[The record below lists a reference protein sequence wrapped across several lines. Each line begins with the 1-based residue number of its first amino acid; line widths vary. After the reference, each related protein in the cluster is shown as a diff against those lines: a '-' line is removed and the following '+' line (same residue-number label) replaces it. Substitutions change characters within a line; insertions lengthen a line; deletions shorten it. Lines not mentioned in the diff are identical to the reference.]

1 MAISGWNGV
10 PYGSVFNGNFPGH
23 PSVDEIH
30 SDGAVDPAFCQPG
43 DEFIRTIDD
52 ARVQDFLC
60 TGLAPNAGWEKG
72 LDGQWN
78 FEHQQ
83 LGVKSGKVTL
93 RSWIMEDGSKVTH
106 HIEAP
111 YRWDTLAVQKTK
123 STEGFKITSA

>member
-1 MAISGWNGV
+1 MAISGWSGV
-10 PYGSVFNGNFPGH
+10 PYGSVFHGNFVGH

-30 SDGAVDPAFCQPG
+30 SDGSVDSAFCQPG

-60 TGLAPNAGWEKG
+60 TGMAPHAGWKQG
-72 LDGQWN
+72 QDGQWN

-93 RSWIMEDGSKVTH
+93 RSWILEDGSKVTH

-123 STEGFKITSA
+123 STEGFKIT